1 MSSYANSQELLEDL
15 LSKLGCTASVTLDEE
30 SNLLE
35 IETQDH
41 AILIGKHGENLR
53 ALQYIFN
60 LIRRREFEGSDFVAI
75 DVAGYKLERIE
86 KVQKITQEAIDAITS
101 TGKPVTL
108 PPMNSFERRQAH
120 MVVADNPDL
129 ITESIGE
136 DPHRAIVIK
145 KRD

>member
-1 MSSYANSQELLEDL
+1 M
-15 LSKLGCTASVTLDEE
+15 
-30 SNLLE
+30 
-35 IETQDH
+35 
-41 AILIGKHGENLR
+41 R

-120 MVVADNPDL
+120 MVVADNPNL

-145 KRD
+145 NRD